1 MHRLTV
7 VCILSI
13 ALFISSSSAIC
24 SNIAQEAEDPNYWT
38 LERMASAISRDYLLD
53 ESNYTKLVTIQS
65 RNLGAPCSLNAQR
78 ITTTSVYTT
87 YPYNAVGKV
96 FFTMGG
102 NYVCSGS
109 IAAGRTI
116 WTAGH
121 CVYDEIAKKFA
132 TNFIFV
138 PGYYNAVEPY
148 GRFTATSLCT
158 TTQWANKGDFAYDY
172 AVARFGVNLPSSI
185 RPLEL
190 AVNLNVNNITYKSFG
205 YPAGTPFNGYWENT
219 CESGVCARDN
229 GVTPPTL
236 SIACDSTGGSSGGPW
251 ISENRFFVGLNSYGY
266 RNIKDR
272 MYGPYLDTA
281 TLSFFNTNKQ

>member
-1 MHRLTV
+1 

-13 ALFISSSSAIC
+13 LLFIRSSTAIC
-24 SNIAQEAEDPNYWT
+24 SNIVEPDPNYWT
-38 LERMASAISRDYLLD
+38 LERMASAIPRDYILE
-53 ESNYTKLVTIQS
+53 ESNDTKIITMQS
-65 RNLGAPCSLNAQR
+65 RNLGAPCSANFNR
-78 ITTTSVYTT
+78 ITTASIYTT
-87 YPYNAVGKV
+87 YPYNAVGKI
-96 FFTMGG
+96 FFTMSRT

-121 CVYDEIAKKFA
+121 CVYDEVDRAFA
-132 TNFIFV
+132 TNLIFV
-138 PGYYNAVEPY
+138 PGYYNGVEPY

-158 TTQWANKGDFAYDY
+158 TTEWTRGVFGYDY
-172 AVARFGVNLPSSI
+172 AVARFGANLPSAI
-185 RPLEL
+185 KPLEL

-205 YPAGTPFNGYWENT
+205 YPAGSPFNGYWENT

-229 GVTPPTL
+229 GVKPPTL

-251 ISENRFFVGLNSYGY
+251 ISESRFFVGLNSYGY
-266 RNIKDR
+266 RTIKDR

-281 TLSFFNTNKQ
+281 TLTFFNANKQ